1 VKNLVRLFCFF
12 KGIIG
17 YFRSMNYPTARII
30 RIKGLVQ
37 GVGFRPYVYRQAI
50 RFEIK
55 GWVENNNEGVTLHA
69 EAESISLNR
78 FEEALK
84 DEIPEAASISAYAS
98 QETKFIGFEDFV
110 IQKSSNLS
118 DAITEVSPDIAVCN
132 ACLEDMKTQTHR
144 IDYPFI
150 NCTNC
155 GPRFTIIKDL
165 PYDRHQTTMHAFEL
179 CETCKTEYKTITDRR
194 FHAQPVACKNCG
206 PSYQLSNGQYIS
218 DGKVLAEILAQ
229 YIDEGKIVA
238 LKGMGGYHLICN
250 ALDET
255 TVKTLRFRKQRDGKP
270 MAVMVKDLE
279 TARKYFKISED
290 EAVLLSSW
298 RRPIVLVQNK
308 LPLAASVSR
317 ALSRTGV
324 ILPYMPFH
332 HQLMAQLKTEVIVLT
347 SGNISEAPII
357 IADDEAKANLIN
369 IADSIIT
376 YNREIYNRTDDSVA
390 FVLNHKARLI
400 RRSRGYAPQPIS
412 LNLSAEGIF
421 AAGAELV
428 NTFAIGKGQQ
438 AILSQHIG
446 DLKNAET
453 LSFYEES
460 FDRFKRL
467 FRFKP
472 EMMVCDLHPDY
483 LSTRFAMESGL
494 KVVQVQHHHAHIA
507 SCMAEHSL
515 DEKVIGIALDGT
527 GLGNDNT
534 IWGGEFLIADL
545 NDFSRAYFYDP
556 IPLPGGDLVT
566 KQPWRTA
573 FSYLYHY
580 FGLPI
585 FIEEAAKNLLPNEY
599 QLPILMQMID
609 KKINSPLSSGAGR
622 LFDAVSAL
630 LGICRESSF
639 HAEAPMRLEAI
650 INPQCRGKYLFE
662 LEGQKISFRK
672 LFHQI
677 LQDISQEVNPGDIA
691 AKFHNTLIIINL
703 HISKLL
709 REESGI
715 NKVVLSGGSF
725 QNAYLLEHT
734 EQILMDQGFEVFS
747 QEKVPSND
755 GGLSLGQLT
764 IAAKRKQLGIS

>member
-1 VKNLVRLFCFF
+1 
-12 KGIIG
+12 
-17 YFRSMNYPTARII
+17 M
-30 RIKGLVQ
+30 
-37 GVGFRPYVYRQAI
+37 
-50 RFEIK
+50 
-55 GWVENNNEGVTLHA
+55 
-69 EAESISLNR
+69 
-78 FEEALK
+78 
-84 DEIPEAASISAYAS
+84 
-98 QETKFIGFEDFV
+98 
-110 IQKSSNLS
+110 
-118 DAITEVSPDIAVCN
+118 
-132 ACLEDMKTQTHR
+132 
-144 IDYPFI
+144 
-150 NCTNC
+150 
-155 GPRFTIIKDL
+155 
-165 PYDRHQTTMHAFEL
+165 
-179 CETCKTEYKTITDRR
+179 
-194 FHAQPVACKNCG
+194 
-206 PSYQLSNGQYIS
+206 
-218 DGKVLAEILAQ
+218 
-229 YIDEGKIVA
+229 
-238 LKGMGGYHLICN
+238 
-250 ALDET
+250 
-255 TVKTLRFRKQRDGKP
+255 
-270 MAVMVKDLE
+270 
-279 TARKYFKISED
+279 
-290 EAVLLSSW
+290 
-298 RRPIVLVQNK
+298 
-308 LPLAASVSR
+308 
-317 ALSRTGV
+317 
-324 ILPYMPFH
+324 
-332 HQLMAQLKTEVIVLT
+332 
-347 SGNISEAPII
+347 
-357 IADDEAKANLIN
+357 
-369 IADSIIT
+369 
-376 YNREIYNRTDDSVA
+376 
-390 FVLNHKARLI
+390 
-400 RRSRGYAPQPIS
+400 
-412 LNLSAEGIF
+412 
-421 AAGAELV
+421 V

-527 GLGNDNT
+527 GLGNDNP
-534 IWGGEFLIADL
+534 IRGGEFLIADL

-650 INPQCRGKYLFE
+650 INPRCRGKYLFE

>member
-1 VKNLVRLFCFF
+1 MRLICFF

-17 YFRSMNYPTARII
+17 YFRSMKYHTARLIS
-30 RIKGLVQ
+30 IKGLVQ

-69 EAESISLNR
+69 EAATNSVNR

-84 DEIPEAASISAYAS
+84 NEIPEAASISAYS
-98 QETKFIGFEDFV
+98 SLETKFVGFEDFV

-132 ACLEDMKTQTHR
+132 ACLEDMKTQAHR
-144 IDYPFI
+144 INYPFI

-165 PYDRHQTTMHAFEL
+165 PYDRHQTTMHVFEL
-179 CETCKTEYKTITDRR
+179 CETCKMEYKNITNRR

-206 PSYQLSNGQYIS
+206 PSYQINDGQAVS
-218 DGKVLAEILAQ
+218 DGKKLAEMLAQ
-229 YIDEGKIVA
+229 YIDRGEIVA
-238 LKGMGGYHLICN
+238 LKGMGGYHLICS

-255 TVKTLRFRKQRDGKP
+255 VVKALRFRKQRDGKP
-270 MAVMVKDLE
+270 MAVMVKDLI
-279 TARKYFKISED
+279 TARKYFKINED

-317 ALSRTGV
+317 TLSRTGV
-324 ILPYMPFH
+324 ILPYMPLH
-332 HQLMAQLKTEVIVLT
+332 HLLMAQLKTEVIVLT
-347 SGNISEAPII
+347 SGNLSEAPII
-357 IADDEAKANLIN
+357 IADDEAKAKLSA
-369 IADSIIT
+369 IADHIIT

-390 FVLNHKARLI
+390 FVVNQKARLI
-400 RRSRGYAPQPIS
+400 RRSRGYAPQAIS
-412 LNLSAEGIF
+412 LQLNTEGIF

-446 DLKNAET
+446 DLKNVET

-472 EMMVCDLHPDY
+472 TLMVCDLHPDY
-483 LSTRFAMESGL
+483 LSTHFAKESGL

-527 GLGNDNT
+527 GLGTDNT
-534 IWGGEFLIADL
+534 IWGGEFFIADL
-545 NDFSRAYFYDP
+545 NDFSRAFFYDP

-585 FIEEAAKNLLPNEY
+585 FIEETAKNLLPNET
-599 QLPILMQMID
+599 QLPLLKQMID

-630 LGICRESSF
+630 LGICRQSSF

-677 LQDISQEVNPGDIA
+677 LQDINQQVNPADIA
-691 AKFHNTLIIINL
+691 TKFHNTLIIINL
-703 HISKLL
+703 QISKLI
-709 REESGI
+709 RERTGI
-715 NKVVLSGGSF
+715 NKVILSGGSF
-725 QNAYLLEHT
+725 QNAYLLEQT
-734 EQILMDQGFEVFS
+734 EQILMNQGFEVFS

-755 GGLSLGQLT
+755 GGVSLGQLA
-764 IAAKRKQLGIS
+764 IAAKRRQQGNC

>member
-1 VKNLVRLFCFF
+1 
-12 KGIIG
+12 
-17 YFRSMNYPTARII
+17 MNHPTARLIH
-30 RIKGLVQ
+30 IKGLVQ
-37 GVGFRPYVYRQAI
+37 GVGFRPYIYRQAM

-69 EAESISLNR
+69 EATTAALKL
-78 FEEALK
+78 FEEAVK
-84 DEIPEAASISAYAS
+84 NEIPEAASIRTYLSK
-98 QETKFIGFEDFV
+98 ETKVFGFEDFS
-110 IQKSSNLS
+110 IRKSSNLS
-118 DAITEVSPDIAVCN
+118 DAITEVSPDIAVCSS
-132 ACLEDMKTQTHR
+132 CLDDMKTQAHR

-165 PYDRHQTTMHAFEL
+165 PYDRYQTTMQVFSL
-179 CETCKTEYKTITDRR
+179 CDTCEKEYKDISDRR

-206 PSYQLSNGQYIS
+206 PAYQLEDGTNITNGA
-218 DGKVLAEILAQ
+218 VLAAMIAR
-229 YIDEGKIVA
+229 YIEQGKIIA

-250 ALDET
+250 ALDENV
-255 TVKTLRFRKQRDGKP
+255 VKELRTRKQRDGKP
-270 MAVMVKDLE
+270 MAVMLE
-279 TARKYFKISED
+279 DIARVHKYFKIDKE
-290 EAVLLSSW
+290 EAVLLTNW

-308 LPLAASVSR
+308 LPLAVSVSR
-317 ALSRTGV
+317 LLSRTGV
-324 ILPYMPFH
+324 ILPYMPLH
-332 HQLMAQLKTEVIVLT
+332 HQIMAYLQTEVIVLT
-347 SGNISEAPII
+347 SGNLSEAPVII
-357 IADDEAKANLIN
+357 NDDEAKTNLN
-369 IADSIIT
+369 KIADHIIT
-376 YNREIYNRTDDSVA
+376 YNREIYNRADDSVA
-390 FVLNHKARLI
+390 FVVNQKARLI
-400 RRSRGYAPQPIS
+400 RRSRGYTPQPIS
-412 LNLSAEGIF
+412 LHLNAEGIF

-446 DLKNAET
+446 DLKNLET
-453 LSFYEES
+453 LSFYEEA
-460 FDRFKRL
+460 FERFKRL

-472 EMMVCDLHPDY
+472 ELMVCDLHPDY

-527 GLGNDNT
+527 GLGTDNT
-534 IWGGEFLIADL
+534 IWGGEFLVADL
-545 NDFSRAYFYDP
+545 NDFYRAYLYDP

-580 FGLPI
+580 FGLPV
-585 FIEEAAKNLLPNEY
+585 FIEEAAKNLLPDEK
-599 QLPILMQMID
+599 QLPLLMQMID
-609 KKINSPLSSGAGR
+609 QQINSPLSSGAGR

-650 INPQCRGKYLFE
+650 LNPKCKGKYLFE

-677 LQDISQEVNPGDIA
+677 LQDINLKANPGDIS
-691 AKFHNTLIIINL
+691 AKFHNTLIAINL

-709 REESGI
+709 REETGI

-725 QNAYLLEHT
+725 QNAYLLKHT
-734 EQILMDQGFEVFS
+734 EQILINQGFEVYS
-747 QEKVPSND
+747 QEQVPSND
-755 GGLSLGQLT
+755 GGIALGQLA
-764 IAAKRKQLGIS
+764 IAAKRKQLNIF